1 MYVCMYV
8 FMYVR
13 VRVRVR
19 VCVYFENTLTTHQ
32 ENTEETNV

>member
-8 FMYVR
+8 FMY